1 MFTLFSANLLSRVY
15 ISLITIIISVLT
27 ARLLGPEGRG
37 NLAIFIN
44 VINFMSML
52 LCISIGDS
60 VFHPSLTNRSNN
72 RLFTDS
78 FIIVTGLLCISFV
91 PVYFY
96 LKTSSGVSN
105 VILPLFVTTV
115 ISFQIIEGIIRSL
128 ATRANLLIYHNIYS
142 VIGKTI
148 SLVCVV
154 VAIYTYRS
162 AIGVIISILFGL
174 SISNGLSVFKFK
186 LRIIRGVSVISCLE
200 MIKVSLPIH
209 IGLIGAAVLSQAD
222 QIIIGLYSSKSTI
235 AHYQIAMQFI
245 SLPLL
250 IPQAATNVI
259 YNRLPEMGMQQ
270 REMFARKCLLFSLS
284 FSLIIVFLIH
294 FLSEPLIIILFGGEY
309 LPASKFLNSAS
320 WIIFGTVSMTIMGPF
335 WVVLGKAKKN
345 SIFTLITA
353 CIFVVTS
360 LYIFQKTGVN
370 GVIGVLVFCYT
381 GLAFLNI
388 FTWLANRKMPET
400 RSII

>member
-1 MFTLFSANLLSRVY
+1 M
-15 ISLITIIISVLT
+15 
-27 ARLLGPEGRG
+27 
-37 NLAIFIN
+37 
-44 VINFMSML
+44 
-52 LCISIGDS
+52 
-60 VFHPSLTNRSNN
+60 
-72 RLFTDS
+72 
-78 FIIVTGLLCISFV
+78 
-91 PVYFY
+91 
-96 LKTSSGVSN
+96 
-105 VILPLFVTTV
+105 
-115 ISFQIIEGIIRSL
+115 
-128 ATRANLLIYHNIYS
+128 
-142 VIGKTI
+142 IGKTI